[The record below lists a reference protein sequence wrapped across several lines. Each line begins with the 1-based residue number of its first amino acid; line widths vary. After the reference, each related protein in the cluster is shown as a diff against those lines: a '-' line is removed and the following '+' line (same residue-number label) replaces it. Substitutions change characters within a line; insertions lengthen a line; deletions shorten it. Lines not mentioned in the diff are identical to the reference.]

1 MKTVVFD
8 DAGRAWDIGSQAL
21 RTMLH
26 CPYPDFELVAY
37 LVNNVGFVAVTT
49 IRQGSARFRF
59 RPKVVSQVSLAAA
72 LFALVEQRP
81 DRIII
86 SYPGNDELFVS
97 LKRALARIEELLST
111 DQSSRPPAFINV
123 ERAVQSLIGANNTL
137 SSLLLHWIN
146 DRHDPLTGAEL
157 LRDCLH
163 GRYMVVEAADNQLTI
178 GDVGS
183 GFLSYDRDWREKAR
197 GLPVDSQPDYAYGL
211 WTAKLFRSV
220 LERGQPRLDEID
232 AVIQRPCRGDSVRVR
247 YRCLLLPYA
256 SGPTGLPFVLSA
268 SIVDDDIDL
277 RADSCRLQNSSSDI
291 LDNMR
296 VKTGIVD

>member
-8 DAGRAWDIGSQAL
+8 DAGQAWDIGSQAL

-26 CPYPDFELVAY
+26 CPYPDFELLAY
-37 LVNNVGFVAVTT
+37 LVNNLGFVAVTT
-49 IRQGSARFRF
+49 IGQGSARFRF

-86 SYPGNDELFVS
+86 SHPGNACKDELFVS

-111 DQSSRPPAFINV
+111 DQSSGPSAFINV

-146 DRHDPLTGAEL
+146 DRQVYDPLTGAEL

-163 GRYMVVEAADNQLTI
+163 GRYMVVEVADNRLTI

-277 RADSCRLQNSSSDI
+277 RADSCRLENFSSDI
-291 LDNMR
+291 MHN
-296 VKTGIVD
+296 ISA